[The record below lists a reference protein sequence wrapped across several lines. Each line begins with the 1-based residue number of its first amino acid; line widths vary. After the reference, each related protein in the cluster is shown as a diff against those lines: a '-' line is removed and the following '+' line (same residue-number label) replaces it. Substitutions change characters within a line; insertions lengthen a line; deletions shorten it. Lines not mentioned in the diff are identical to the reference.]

1 MEDLGKDEIIVRR
14 YLVKTQKYYYTKD
27 HVWVLV
33 KGSIARVGVTDY
45 AQFQVD
51 TLEQVR
57 LPNIGDYFESQDVI
71 CTLEGLK
78 GIFEVLSPLT
88 GSVQNTNT
96 YLEDSPNMINE
107 DPYEEGWILELK
119 MSDPLEIEDLLSSED
134 YVEYLE
140 ELIKEESEQT
150 NVIHSQELMEEESI
164 EEISE
169 DELGYEDKH

>member
-1 MEDLGKDEIIVRR
+1 M
-14 YLVKTQKYYYTKD
+14 
-27 HVWVLV
+27 V

-96 YLEDSPNMINE
+96 YLEDSPDMINE